1 MGWGTI
7 SEEVGASELTHRW
20 LGEWK
25 IGAIIISEK
34 DTGLEKPA
42 APRDHFLF
50 PPTWLPQ
57 VGPQWSIQFLNRA
70 QSLHF
75 GKPPIPPRPAH
86 LTESKQSNRVS
97 SPPRHQRSSSS
108 LDLGQVG
115 RAGWG
120 GGGVGGILRAGT
132 KRTAARYALR
142 PQVALQTHPGAP
154 HPPTAP
160 PRSGALL
167 QHLLLSSKSHPTP
180 HETGVNASRIFQPRV
195 QLL

>member
-120 GGGVGGILRAGT
+120 GGGWGESSEPERKGPPPGT
-132 KRTAARYALR
+132 RSAPRWRCRHTPAPRTPPQPR
-142 PQVALQTHPGAP
+142 PDPAP
-154 HPPTAP
+154 YSNIFYFPQ
-160 PRSGALL
+160 S
-167 QHLLLSSKSHPTP
+167 PTP
-180 HETGVNASRIFQPRV
+180 LPTKPE
-195 QLL
+195 